1 MRVAVIGGSGVYSLP
16 GEWSELEIIDTRY
29 GKTEVFL
36 GKGENQDLVFLPR
49 HKHDHS
55 VPPHRINYR
64 ANIKALRQLGVERI
78 IATFAVGSIN
88 PDIPPRSL
96 VALDQF
102 LDFTSGRENTFFDGS
117 ASGLAHTD
125 LTQPYCP
132 ALRARLLELAQ
143 QRGINIRPSGTYV
156 CTNGPRFETPAEI
169 HMFAKLDGDVV
180 GMTGVP
186 EAVLARELRI
196 HYAAV
201 ALSINW
207 GVGLQSSL
215 EIVNDA
221 DLKEIKTPLID
232 LFIDVLRT
240 KKLAACSCMRD
251 VMVIHPPVSNN

>member
-1 MRVAVIGGSGVYSLP
+1 MRVAVIGGSRVYSLP
-16 GEWSELEIIDTRY
+16 GEWSEPEIIENRY

-36 GKGENQDLVFLPR
+36 GKGENQDLIFLPR

-64 ANIKALRQLGVERI
+64 ANIRALQQLGVERI
-78 IATFAVGSIN
+78 MATFAVGSIN

-102 LDFTSGRENTFFDGS
+102 LDFTSGRANTFFDGG

-143 QRGINIRPSGTYV
+143 QRDIDIRPSGTYV
-156 CTNGPRFETPAEI
+156 CANGPRFETPAEI
-169 HMFAKLDGDVV
+169 RMFTKLDGDVV

-186 EAVLARELRI
+186 EAILARELRI

-207 GVGLQSSL
+207 AAGLQSSL

-221 DLKEIKTPLID
+221 DMERIKTALLV

-240 KKLAACSCMRD
+240 QNLATCSCLQD
-251 VMVIHPPVSNN
+251 VMVIHPPAPDN

>member
-1 MRVAVIGGSGVYSLP
+1 MRVAVIGGSRVYSLP
-16 GEWSELEIIDTRY
+16 GEWSEPEIIESRY

-36 GKGENQDLVFLPR
+36 GKGDNQDLIFLPR

-55 VPPHRINYR
+55 APPHRINYR
-64 ANIKALRQLGVERI
+64 ANIKALQQLGVERI
-78 IATFAVGSIN
+78 MATFAVGSIN

-102 LDFTSGRENTFFDGS
+102 LDFTSGRATTFFDGG

-143 QRGINIRPSGTYV
+143 QRDIDIRPSGTYV

-169 HMFAKLDGDVV
+169 RMFTKLDGDVV

-186 EAVLARELRI
+186 EAILARELRI

-207 GVGLQSSL
+207 AAGLQSSL

-221 DLKEIKTPLID
+221 DMERIKTALLG

-240 KKLAACSCMRD
+240 KKLASCSCIHD
-251 VMVIHPPVSNN
+251 VMVIHQPVSYN